1 MTYDDNLDRALESTP
16 DLEGSSGRLSLPDP
30 DLRQEGSATVYENF
44 PSTLDTLDREG
55 DHVMKHLQNELG
67 TSAGIDDRGRLRLT
81 GEFRTDRV
89 RAAMEAY
96 VDAYVRCPEC
106 GLPDTRIETEHG
118 VEILRCTACGA
129 RSPTGE

>member
-44 PSTLDTLDREG
+44 QLTLDTLDREG
-55 DHVMKHLQNELG
+55 GHVMKHLQNELG

-96 VDAYVRCPEC
+96 VDGFVRCPEC
-106 GLPDTRIETEHG
+106 DLPDTRIETERG
-118 VEILRCTACGA
+118 AEILRCTACGA
-129 RSPTGE
+129 RSPTGS